1 DTVRRLLA
9 DRGDDEEVD
18 LVAEAR
24 HRLEILRRSAP
35 RRVVNAT
42 GVILHTNLG
51 RAPWTGESL
60 AAAHEVA
67 AGYANI
73 ELDLA
78 TGERGRRN
86 DAAERLVVLLTG
98 AEAALVVNNNAA
110 AVFLTLLAV
119 APGGRIPVSRGELI
133 EIGGSY

>member
-1 DTVRRLLA
+1 MPRPPSVDALVREIHDGSLPRPLVADPLRRLLA

-51 RAPWTGESL
+51 RAPWSGESL

-78 TGERGRRN
+78 TGERGR
-86 DAAERLVVLLTG
+86 
-98 AEAALVVNNNAA
+98 
-110 AVFLTLLAV
+110 
-119 APGGRIPVSRGELI
+119 
-133 EIGGSY
+133 